1 MHLVVI
7 GLNHKTAPVE
17 LREKLSIDKAQLH
30 GDLSAL
36 KAIDTVRECLI
47 LSTCNRTE
55 VYAYT
60 SSRADDAAVVRCI
73 GEFCGVGPDAFASH
87 LYSHAGH
94 KAAEHLFYVAAG
106 IDSMVV
112 GEAQILGQVKDAY
125 AAAKRM
131 GFTGPVL
138 NALFQQAIAVG
149 KKARTETDIGR
160 GAFSVGSAA
169 VQLARSVFDELR
181 GCTILIVGA
190 GKMAEL
196 AITHLA
202 SCGASTVLV
211 ANRTYEKA
219 VNLALQFGGQPIRF
233 EDLAPAL
240 EAADIVITSTGAN
253 RPILTREMVS
263 AAMHERRGRPMF
275 LIDVAVPRDIDPRVQ
290 EIENVFVYNIDDLQ
304 AAVEA
309 DAVGRRA
316 EAANVRAIVAQ
327 EVEEFMRWFGTLD
340 AVPVIAALRKKF
352 EDIRS
357 AELDKLKRKLPDLAP
372 EDLEAIN
379 AATRS
384 IVNRICHQP
393 MIRIKE
399 YATDGDASAR
409 LETACD
415 IFGIDAA
422 GDGEHSPEHN

>member
-17 LREKLSIDKAQLH
+17 LRERLSIDKARYC
-30 GDLSAL
+30 DALSAM
-36 KAIDTVRECLI
+36 KAINTVRECVI

-55 VYAYT
+55 VYAYA
-60 SSRADDAAVVRCI
+60 SSRADDAAIIKCI
-73 GEFCGVGPDAFASH
+73 GEFCDVNPDAFASH

-94 KAAEHLFYVAAG
+94 KAVEHMFCVSAG

-125 AAAKRM
+125 AAARRL

-169 VQLARSVFDELR
+169 VHLAKSIFGNLMGR
-181 GCTILIVGA
+181 TILIVGA

-196 AITHLA
+196 AITHLT
-202 SCGASTVLV
+202 SCGAGIVLV

-219 VNLALQFGGQPIRF
+219 VDLALQFGGQPVRF
-233 EDLAPAL
+233 EDLASAL
-240 EAADIVITSTGAN
+240 EMADIVIASTGASK
-253 RPILTREMVS
+253 PILTCEMVS
-263 AAMHERRGRPMF
+263 AAMCERRSRPVF
-275 LIDVAVPRDIDPRVQ
+275 LIDIAVPRDIEPKVQ
-290 EIENVFVYNIDDLQ
+290 DIESVFLYNIDDLQ

-309 DAVGRRA
+309 DESGRQA
-316 EAANVRAIVAQ
+316 EAARAQAIVRQ
-327 EVEEFMRWFGTLD
+327 EVEEFMRWFRTLD
-340 AVPVIAALRKKF
+340 AVPIITALRKKF
-352 EDIRS
+352 ENIRS
-357 AELDKLKRKLPDLAP
+357 SELDKLKRKLPDLAP
-372 EDLEAIN
+372 ERLEAIN
-379 AATRS
+379 AATCS
-384 IVNRICHQP
+384 IVNRICHRP

-399 YATDGDASAR
+399 YTADDSASAK

-415 IFGIDAA
+415 IFGIDPA
-422 GDGEHSPEHN
+422 DNCENNPK